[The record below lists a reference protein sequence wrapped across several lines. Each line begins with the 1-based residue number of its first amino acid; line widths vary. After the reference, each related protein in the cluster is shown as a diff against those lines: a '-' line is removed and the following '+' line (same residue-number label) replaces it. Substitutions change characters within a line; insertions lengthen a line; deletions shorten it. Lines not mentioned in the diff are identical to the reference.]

1 MMVRAVLGLASAALE
16 FAATLAL
23 RIWARLRKPL
33 IIMVGAVVLLVLLI
47 AVLQSGLGV
56 DSEVTIR
63 DSERPEIV
71 GD

>member
-1 MMVRAVLGLASAALE
+1 MIRAALGVAAAALG
-16 FAATLAL
+16 FAAALAL
-23 RIWARLRKPL
+23 RVWARLRKPL
-33 IIMVGAVVLLVLLI
+33 IIVVGAIILLVLLI

>member
-1 MMVRAVLGLASAALE
+1 MMIRAALTAALG

-33 IIMVGAVVLLVLLI
+33 LIVIGAVILVMLLI

-56 DSEVTIR
+56 DSEQTIK
-63 DSERPEIV
+63 DSQRPEIV

>member
-1 MMVRAVLGLASAALE
+1 MIWQAALGVALAALN

-33 IIMVGAVVLLVLLI
+33 IIVVGAVVLVVLLI
-47 AVLQSGLGV
+47 ALLQSGLGV